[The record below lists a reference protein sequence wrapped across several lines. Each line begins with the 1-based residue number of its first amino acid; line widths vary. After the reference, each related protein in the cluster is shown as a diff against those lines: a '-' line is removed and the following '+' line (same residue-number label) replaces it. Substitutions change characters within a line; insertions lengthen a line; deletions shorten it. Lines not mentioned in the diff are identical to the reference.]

1 MTSEQKD
8 QPTDSPA
15 PSSAPAAPAAPTA
28 PADPAAAALLDGIR
42 AGYRTEGEAITL
54 GAAVV
59 GDQVYADVPV
69 RLPLGMMN
77 RHGLVAGATGTGKT
91 VTLQVMA
98 EQLSQAGVPVFLADV
113 KGDLSGLATAGPAS
127 EKLAE
132 RTAATGMPWESAAY
146 PVEFLALG
154 GDGTG
159 IPVRAT
165 VDSFGPLLLA
175 RIMDLNETQES
186 CLTLMF
192 HWADERELPLDDLK
206 DLRAVVTH
214 LTSAEGK
221 EDLKGLGGVAT
232 STANVILREVTALA
246 AGGMDKF
253 FGVPEFDTA
262 ELLRLAPDGRGVI
275 SCLEL
280 PTLQQKPLVFSTF
293 MIWLLADLFA
303 ELPEVGDA
311 DQPKLV
317 FFLDEAHLIFD
328 DASDAFLD
336 TIKTTVR
343 LIRSKGVGIFFVT
356 QSPQDVPDDVLGQL
370 ANRVQ
375 HALRAFTP
383 KDAKALKQTVQ
394 TFPHTEY
401 DLEKVLTSAGIG
413 EAVVTVMDEDGSPT
427 PVALTRMWSPQS
439 TMGPSSPEVMDAAVA
454 GSALLEEYGQAQD
467 RESAHERLTAA
478 QAPAAPSASGSGSVP
493 PAGPAGPATAT
504 PVPTGGTAAGG
515 SAGPNAPEPRA
526 PRREPRSSRG
536 SSPRREENPTA
547 DIVQDIARTA
557 ATAFGRSLVRSIFG
571 TKSRGRRRGGLFG

>member
-1 MTSEQKD
+1 MSAD
-8 QPTDSPA
+8 QNENLQV
-15 PSSAPAAPAAPTA
+15 PSAAEPPAAGSEHLEA
-28 PADPAAAALLDGIR
+28 IR
-42 AGYRTEGEAITL
+42 AGYRVEGEAITL

-59 GDQVYADVPV
+59 GDQTHADVPV
-69 RLPLGMMN
+69 RLPLAMMN

-98 EQLSQAGVPVFLADV
+98 EQLSNAGVPVFLADI
-113 KGDLSGLATAGPAS
+113 KGDLSGLATAGTAS
-127 EKLAE
+127 DKLTE
-132 RTAATGMPWESAAY
+132 RTTQTGMDWQSKAS

-154 GDGTG
+154 GNGQG

-165 VDSFGPLLLA
+165 VDSFGPLLLS

-214 LTSAEGK
+214 LTSEEGK
-221 EDLKGLGGVAT
+221 AELKGLGGVSTA
-232 STANVILREVTALA
+232 TANVILREVTTLA
-246 AGGMDKF
+246 AGGMDRF
-253 FGVPEFDTA
+253 FGVPEFDTS
-262 ELLRLAPDGRGVI
+262 ELLRQAPDGRGVI

-280 PTLQQKPLVFSTF
+280 PTLQQQPLLFSTF

-311 DQPKLV
+311 EKPKLV
-317 FFLDEAHLIFD
+317 FFLDEAHLIFN

-356 QSPQDVPDDVLGQL
+356 QSPQDVPDEVLGQL

-383 KDAKALKQTVQ
+383 KDVKALKQTVQ

-401 DLEKVLTSAGIG
+401 ELEKVLTSAGTG
-413 EAVVTVMDEDGSPT
+413 EAVVTVMDEQGAPT

-439 TMGPSSPEVMDAAVA
+439 TMGPSAPEVLDATVA
-454 GSALLEEYGQAQD
+454 GSALLEAYGQAQD
-467 RESAHERLTAA
+467 RESAHERLTGAA
-478 QAPAAPSASGSGSVP
+478 AAPAS
-493 PAGPAGPATAT
+493 T
-504 PVPTGGTAAGG
+504 PVPTGGSVGT
-515 SAGPNAPEPRA
+515 RA
-526 PRREPRSSRG
+526 PGGGQTQQAPRQSQPRTRSS
-536 SSPRREENPTA
+536 REENPMA
-547 DIVQDIARTA
+547 DVVQGIARTA
-557 ATAFGRSLVRSIFG
+557 ASSFGRSVVRSIFG
-571 TKSRGRRRGGLFG
+571 TKRRGRRSGGLFG

>member
-1 MTSEQKD
+1 MSASQNGQNG
-8 QPTDSPA
+8 QPT
-15 PSSAPAAPAAPTA
+15 SAPESTV
-28 PADPAAAALLDGIR
+28 LLESIR
-42 AGYRTEGEAITL
+42 TGYRVEGESITL
-54 GAAVV
+54 GAAMVD
-59 GDQVYADVPV
+59 GQVHSDAPV
-69 RLPLGMMN
+69 QLPLGMMN

-98 EQLSQAGVPVFLADV
+98 EQLSNAGVPVFLADI
-113 KGDLSGLATAGPAS
+113 KGDLSGLATAGTAS
-127 EKLAE
+127 EKLTE
-132 RTAATGMPWESAAY
+132 RTTQTGMDWQSKAS

-154 GDGTG
+154 GDGQG

-165 VDSFGPLLLA
+165 VDSFGPLLLS

-214 LTSAEGK
+214 LTSEEGK
-221 EDLKGLGGVAT
+221 AELKGLGGVSTA
-232 STANVILREVTALA
+232 TANVILREVTTLA
-246 AGGMDKF
+246 AGGMDRF

-262 ELLRLAPDGRGVI
+262 ELLRQAPDGRGVI

-280 PTLQQKPLVFSTF
+280 PTLQQQPLLFSTF

-311 DQPKLV
+311 EKPKLV
-317 FFLDEAHLIFD
+317 FFLDEAHLIFN

-356 QSPQDVPDDVLGQL
+356 QSPQDVPEDVLGQL

-394 TFPHTEY
+394 TFPHTSY
-401 DLEKVLTSAGIG
+401 DLEKILTSAGTG

-439 TMGPSSPEVMDAAVA
+439 TMGPSSPEVLDAAVA
-454 GSALLEEYGQAQD
+454 GSALLEAYGQAQD
-467 RESAHERLTAA
+467 RESAHERLTGAGTPNTA
-478 QAPAAPSASGSGSVP
+478 HD
-493 PAGPAGPATAT
+493 AGPAGSAPGSPDA
-504 PVPTGGTAAGG
+504 PVPTGGSVATQTPATGQSQQDVDAEASRIETEILDQDAPDQDRRAERNPAA
-515 SAGPNAPEPRA
+515 
-526 PRREPRSSRG
+526 
-536 SSPRREENPTA
+536 
-547 DIVQDIARTA
+547 DVVQDLARTA
-557 ATAFGRSLVRSIFG
+557 ATAFGRSVVRSIFG
-571 TKSRGRRRGGLFG
+571 TKRRGRRSGGLFG